1 MSLKAKFLL
10 LDIASRFVGLVY
22 GQIASEDSSFSALS
36 TSTASES
43 FESSSEMDPATTAQ
57 ASGGLPTTSLESLD
71 TTTQSK
77 SNHTDVV
84 LPVTLVIVFLVILC
98 LGLLY
103 VFRRRWFRRNR
114 FFGKPYPDSPVATPS
129 ILSFSA
135 GFSVNSDDHRSGY
148 KAIPN
153 PYTYYIPPPA
163 LVRSTSPQLSVS
175 TSLLSLPKSLY
186 EPASAV
192 TLSPAAP
199 SSEYTNM
206 VEHATVEGR
215 LADWKPLQLVPLRR
229 VDSE

>member
-1 MSLKAKFLL
+1 MNLKAKFLL
-10 LDIASRFVGLVY
+10 LDIASRFVGLVC
-22 GQIASEDSSFSALS
+22 GQIALEDSSSLALL
-36 TSTASES
+36 TFTASI
-43 FESSSEMDPATTAQ
+43 ESSSEMDPATTAQ
-57 ASGGLPTTSLESLD
+57 ASGTFPTTSLESLD
-71 TTTQSK
+71 STTQSK

-103 VFRRRWFRRNR
+103 VFRRRWLRRNR
-114 FFGKPYPDSPVATPS
+114 FFGKPYPDSPVTTPS

-186 EPASAV
+186 VS
-192 TLSPAAP
+192 
-199 SSEYTNM
+199 
-206 VEHATVEGR
+206 
-215 LADWKPLQLVPLRR
+215 VP
-229 VDSE
+229 